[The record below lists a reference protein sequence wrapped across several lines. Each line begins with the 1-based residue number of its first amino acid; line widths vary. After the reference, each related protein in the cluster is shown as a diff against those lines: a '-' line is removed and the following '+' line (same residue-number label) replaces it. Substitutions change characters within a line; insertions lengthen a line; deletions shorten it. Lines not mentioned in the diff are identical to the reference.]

1 MTTSARVL
9 REQLAAIK
17 HLRDTYAGDDPNHPL
32 LARLDQQIA
41 DLESQPGVGK
51 NVAATDEPFRRTLAD
66 QERAARREEFSL
78 SRAERAAF
86 RDALRIRYAFGGV
99 RE

>member
-41 DLESQPGVGK
+41 DLESQPGVGN
-51 NVAATDEPFRRTLAD
+51 NVAATDEPFRHRLAEQD
-66 QERAARREEFSL
+66 RASRRAEFTP
-78 SRAERAAF
+78 SRARRAAF

-99 RE
+99 RN